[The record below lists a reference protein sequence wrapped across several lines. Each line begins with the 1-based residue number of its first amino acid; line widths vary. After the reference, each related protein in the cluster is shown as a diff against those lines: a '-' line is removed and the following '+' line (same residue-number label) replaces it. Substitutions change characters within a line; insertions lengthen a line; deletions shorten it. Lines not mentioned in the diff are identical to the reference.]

1 MPLFD
6 FDYAWDWDEFFLA
19 IPGQVPVLGKWYNR
33 GRGQWFP
40 YWGMTEEQLAATALV
55 GGAIKSTWGA
65 AVYGGISL
73 YETYSS
79 ARFIAYS
86 ARLASRYVAPVA
98 VGYIGAHATHDVVSM
113 SLGVT
118 AHRVTEL
125 QTPGYSKA
133 TTADL
138 KPWWMPL
145 PVFVALYG

>member
-55 GGAIKSTWGA
+55 GGAIKSAWGA

-73 YETYSS
+73 YELHSS
-79 ARFIAYS
+79 VRFVATASRLAARYS
-86 ARLASRYVAPVA
+86 APVTL
-98 VGYIGAHATHDVVSM
+98 GYIGAHAVHDVVGSTV
-113 SLGVT
+113 GVT
-118 AHRVTEL
+118 AHRAAQL
-125 QTPGYSKA
+125 QAPGSSTA
-133 TTADL
+133 TAASV

-145 PVFVALYG
+145 PLFVTIYG